1 VCDSDRDVTKEYN
14 TQSKWWKTSG
24 RKKFDCKLCKYN
36 SVNCTVYWFAGF
48 FADSEDDDI
57 MPGPSKK
64 SIGEKDDDMDR
75 VSIDTATL
83 EAEFQVFENKI
94 TNEKP
99 QKIHE

>member
-1 VCDSDRDVTKEYN
+1 
-14 TQSKWWKTSG
+14 
-24 RKKFDCKLCKYN
+24 L
-36 SVNCTVYWFAGF
+36 

-99 QKIHE
+99 QKIHEYGLPPPTSTCFWINPVTTSTTPPATHPATSPDA